1 MKHTMVDL
9 KLAAA
14 MMMVMVVVVVVVV
27 VVGGDN
33 HHYHHAVGCSS
44 KVTALSKGNQTF
56 FKLGE

>member
-14 MMMVMVVVVVVVV
+14 MMTMVVVVV

-33 HHYHHAVGCSS
+33 HHYHHAAGCNS
-44 KVTALSKGNQTF
+44 KVTVLSKDNQMF

>member
-14 MMMVMVVVVVVVV
+14 MMMVMVVVVVV
-27 VVGGDN
+27 GGDN
-33 HHYHHAVGCSS
+33 HHYHHAAGCSS